1 MFDHSF
7 RVLLQ
12 TTHLSVLA
20 TNVEVFSA
28 ACSFFLE
35 VVSSARF
42 ASVSQSAP
50 GVCVDEGVLVIGQ
63 AQDCSHFSTDTRS
76 VDLAKPLPLQV
87 FSSRSLATNT
97 PLARG
102 SRLGS
107 RGWWL
112 FKSESLPLCRVILH
126 HQVIVRKS
134 CSSNWHALNFFEV
147 LPAIVQIVRCKF
159 QVAIYA
165 ATGIGI
171 QP

>member
-1 MFDHSF
+1 MFHHSF

-28 ACSFFLE
+28 TCSFFLE

-63 AQDCSHFSTDTRS
+63 AQDCGHFSTDTRS

-87 FSSRSLATNT
+87 FPGSSLATSTPLACGSRLSSRSW
-97 PLARG
+97 
-102 SRLGS
+102 RLF
-107 RGWWL
+107 R
-112 FKSESLPLCRVILH
+112 SEPLPLCRVIF
-126 HQVIVRKS
+126 HQVMVKNSRPA
-134 CSSNWHALNFFEV
+134 NRHAMNLFPM
-147 LPAIVQIVRCKF
+147 LLAIV
-159 QVAIYA
+159 
-165 ATGIGI
+165 
-171 QP
+171 

>member
-87 FSSRSLATNT
+87 FPSKSLATNT
-97 PLARG
+97 PLARS

-112 FKSESLPLCRVILH
+112 FRSESLPLCRAIFRQVMVKNSCPANRHAMNLFPMLFAIL
-126 HQVIVRKS
+126 QVVWRK
-134 CSSNWHALNFFEV
+134 L
-147 LPAIVQIVRCKF
+147 
-159 QVAIYA
+159 QVAICA
-165 ATGIGI
+165 ATGI
-171 QP
+171 